1 MVNSSCPWTCYT
13 YTYMLAFC
21 YQRTF
26 CQGLHLYSC
35 DFMSCTCSRYS
46 GFITFVNFWHTF
58 YSCHVWLVNLL
69 YNASHDGYMNLFII
83 AMWVAILLSCSRLY
97 VVNSRILSNEIIFK
111 GSCPL
116 VVCANMGLVLCP
128 IPLDNCMINPFKILF
143 KYFLRYFINLL
154 ILYSFGVVL
163 VWVIVDIY

>member
-1 MVNSSCPWTCYT
+1 MVNSSCPRTCYILT
-13 YTYMLAFC
+13 LVLVFC

-58 YSCHVWLVNLL
+58 YACHVWLVNLL

-116 VVCANMGLVLCP
+116 VVCANNGTCFMSY
-128 IPLDNCMINPFKILF
+128 PFGHF
-143 KYFLRYFINLL
+143 E
-154 ILYSFGVVL
+154 LYSFRTVFQVFF
-163 VWVIVDIY
+163 WDYFMIC